1 MRAFAC
7 PPAPHERSKRALHDC
22 ASGEQVGDGEAK
34 RHGPLIAV
42 AVQPHQTRPGLRK
55 QVLSWQV
62 RPWTVVAITGDGRV
76 DDAGV
81 DCLRGRVVETEAAD
95 YAGTEILDKDVRLS
109 DQRFDCRDIGRILE
123 VSSEAELA
131 AIDGVKQRRIAA
143 YLGIGEIE
151 AAA

>member
-42 AVQPHQTRPGLRK
+42 AVQPHETRACLRK

-62 RPWTVVAITGDGRV
+62 RPWTIVAITGDGCV

-95 YAGTEILDKDVRLS
+95 YAGTEILDKDVRLT
-109 DQRFDCRDIGRILE
+109 DQRFNCCDIGRILE
-123 VSSEAELA
+123 VGGEAELA
-131 AIDGVKQRRIAA
+131 SIDRVKERGIPA

-151 AAA
+151 APA